1 MIFEKQPYSF
11 RPYLFLSLTIEI
23 PTVTQKQ
30 HLKEFFSVI
39 FIGFVLKLY
48 LLSYTNSTRT

>member
-1 MIFEKQPYSF
+1 MVFEKQQYSF
-11 RPYLFLSLTIEI
+11 RPYLFLSLIRN
-23 PTVTQKQ
+23 TVTQKQ

-48 LLSYTNSTRT
+48 LLSCANSMRT